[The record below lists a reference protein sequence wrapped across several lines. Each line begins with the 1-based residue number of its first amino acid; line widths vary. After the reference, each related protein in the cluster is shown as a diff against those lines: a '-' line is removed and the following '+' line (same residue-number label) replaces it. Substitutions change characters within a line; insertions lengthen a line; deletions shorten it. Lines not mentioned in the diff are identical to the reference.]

1 MAMYR
6 LLVVAAMLSVPSAA
20 SAQSQPT
27 SCSMG
32 AQMCKERIG
41 QVRRA
46 VTKDSSSCDSAYAEC
61 MKTGVFTG
69 PGSGTRWPVAKK

>member
-1 MAMYR
+1 MAMSR
-6 LLVVAAMLSVPSAA
+6 ILVAAAILSTSSAA
-20 SAQSQPT
+20 LAQGQPT

-32 AQMCKERIG
+32 AQMCKEQIG
-41 QVRRA
+41 R
-46 VTKDSSSCDSAYAEC
+46 VTRTTKVNAASCDTAFAEC